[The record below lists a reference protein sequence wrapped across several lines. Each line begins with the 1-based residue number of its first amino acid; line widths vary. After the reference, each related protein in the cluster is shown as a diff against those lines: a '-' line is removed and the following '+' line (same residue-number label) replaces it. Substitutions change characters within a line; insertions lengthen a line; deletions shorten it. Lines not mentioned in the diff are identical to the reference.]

1 MKKVLG
7 ILGVLIVVVVLTSV
21 LNPNFVTAHNLQN
34 ILQRT
39 ALYGILGIGVA
50 FVIMSGGIDLSI
62 GSVVGLVGCL
72 VPILIMQWRWPVAV
86 VVLAVLAVTAAIGLA
101 HGLLIT
107 KLRLQPF
114 AVTLCGLLLY
124 RGVARWV
131 AEDRTLGFGNEYRGL
146 RQAVTGNLA
155 IPFVEGFQVPV
166 PFLIMLVIA

>member
-1 MKKVLG
+1 
-7 ILGVLIVVVVLTSV
+7 TSV
-21 LNPNFVTAHNLQN
+21 LNPNFLTAYNLQN

-62 GSVVGLVGCL
+62 GSVIGLVGCL
-72 VPILIMQWRWPVAV
+72 VPILMMQQRWPVAV
-86 VVLAVLAVTAAIGLA
+86 VVVAVFAVTAAIGLA

-114 AVTLCGLLLY
+114 VVTLCGLLLY

-146 RQAVTGNLA
+146 RQAVTGNLK
-155 IPFVEGFQVPV
+155 IPFVEDFQMPV
-166 PFLIMLVIA
+166 PFLIMLVIAAA